1 MEKIKITLGCSG
13 DLVNEVRNIT
23 YALYKK
29 DIEHNSHAASIFTRH
44 CTISLIKN
52 NFNGFRGL
60 RPDISF
66 GLSPESRLCLPIH
79 VAVDEYNY
87 KFTVLNFLE
96 TVEKD
101 IPEEMLDQFEKDEII
116 DIARRMIQTCSSFR
130 GVLFEQYGY
139 TMKGVSKL
147 ALYNDEVCSIT
158 MPEHKIHLVEPI
170 EKVTFN
176 GSATIVFW
184 KDEDKTVVKCAAGDK
199 YDREKGLAMA
209 ICKKVLG
216 DDYRN
221 VFKEHIPEDD
231 DDVYES
237 PYGSLLDAFDSKGRG
252 I

>member
-1 MEKIKITLGCSG
+1 MEKIKIILGCSG

-116 DIARRMIQTCSSFR
+116 DIARRMIQT
-130 GVLFEQYGY
+130 
-139 TMKGVSKL
+139 
-147 ALYNDEVCSIT
+147 
-158 MPEHKIHLVEPI
+158 
-170 EKVTFN
+170 
-176 GSATIVFW
+176 
-184 KDEDKTVVKCAAGDK
+184 
-199 YDREKGLAMA
+199 
-209 ICKKVLG
+209 
-216 DDYRN
+216 
-221 VFKEHIPEDD
+221 
-231 DDVYES
+231 
-237 PYGSLLDAFDSKGRG
+237 
-252 I
+252 